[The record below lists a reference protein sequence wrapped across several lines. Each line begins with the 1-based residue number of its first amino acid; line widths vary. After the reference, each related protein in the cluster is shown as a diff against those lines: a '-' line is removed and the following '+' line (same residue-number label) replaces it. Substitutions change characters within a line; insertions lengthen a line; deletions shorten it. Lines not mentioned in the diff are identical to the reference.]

1 MNRSDDPA
9 AAQLAAQPAARL
21 VLPNIQAASRNTG
34 VSFSYL
40 MAQAG
45 KESAF
50 ESEAGSHASS
60 AAGLFQFTRATWLQL
75 VKAHGAEH
83 GLTDLADQIHK
94 GSKGEYTVSDP
105 KTRQQILDLRRDP
118 QISSLMAGEYAKDN
132 KSRLE
137 KALGRP
143 VDSTDLYMAHFLGPG
158 GAARVLKAR
167 AQDPAQPADA
177 LLPQAARKNPSV
189 FYDTNHTPR
198 SVAAVYE
205 KIHHTIDGPM
215 RQFAQVENNPEAVQQ
230 VASAASSASRPWP
243 FETGQWPPAYLP
255 EDSAPTATADAG
267 PAESTVAAAEPIADA
282 ARPQQIAYTDVRLSA
297 DQISQPM
304 PPRPGNPQADG
315 LVKML
320 KSLFG

>member
-1 MNRSDDPA
+1 MKRSDDPA
-9 AAQLAAQPAARL
+9 AVQLAAQPAARR

-60 AAGLFQFTRATWLQL
+60 AAGLFQFTRSTWLQL

-83 GLTDLADQIHK
+83 GLADLAQQIHK
-94 GSKGEYTVSDP
+94 NGKGEFSVSDP
-105 KTRQQILDLRRDP
+105 KARQQIFDLRRDP

-132 KSRLE
+132 KTRLE
-137 KALGRP
+137 KALGRQ
-143 VDSTDLYMAHFLGPG
+143 VDSTDLYMAHFLGPN
-158 GAARVLKAR
+158 GAAKVLKAR
-167 AQDPAQPADA
+167 AADPAQPADL
-177 LLPQAARKNPSV
+177 LLPQAARKNPNV

-205 KIHHTIDGPM
+205 KIHHSIDRPM
-215 RQFAQVENNPEAVQQ
+215 RQFAQVESNPEAVQQ
-230 VASAASSASRPWP
+230 IASASGANRPLP
-243 FETGQWPPAYLP
+243 FETGQWPPAYIP
-255 EDSAPTATADAG
+255 EDTS
-267 PAESTVAAAEPIADA
+267 INKADA
-282 ARPQQIAYTDVRLSA
+282 AAPSGQESAAPVQVAYTDVSQSA

-304 PPRPGNPQADG
+304 PPLPGNPQSDR
-315 LVKML
+315 LVKLL